1 MLANLKVAISEVSRW
16 PMLRCW
22 WQRRVE
28 AKKLAMGIA
37 RVCPES
43 LCFCLDSEASAGS
56 SVLLGQLPLLQRKVG
71 FRQSSAGSR
80 RIVGPRWPMPLA
92 VA

>member
-43 LCFCLDSEASAGS
+43 ACASAWTAKPQQAHQCFWANCHCFS
-56 SVLLGQLPLLQRKVG
+56 EKLAFVNPALG
-71 FRQSSAGSR
+71 AGA
-80 RIVGPRWPMPLA
+80 L
-92 VA
+92 